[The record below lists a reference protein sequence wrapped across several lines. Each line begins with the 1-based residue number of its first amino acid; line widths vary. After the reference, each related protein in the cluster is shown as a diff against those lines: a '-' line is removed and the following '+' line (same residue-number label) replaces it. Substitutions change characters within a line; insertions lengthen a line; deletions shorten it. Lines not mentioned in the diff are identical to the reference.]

1 LLSRVLLVMERG
13 FLSQKGSVGRGV
25 KEKQVLMADQSV
37 KVHGIRALSCANE
50 ENINDVG
57 TKVGPTPTGNTP
69 CMSSYANDTHV
80 PNRKA
85 LNFHTLFTPPGNGVD
100 VVVPMKSIR
109 AISEWFANT
118 EYGFFLGKR
127 VAYPIVAN
135 YVKNTWGKYGLVK
148 TMLNSSTRIFFF
160 KFSSI
165 DGLDVMLVYGPW
177 FIHNNPFILKKWNPD
192 VNLLKED
199 VGNILVWVKLHGVS
213 VTAFSEDSLS
223 AIATKLGTPLMLD
236 YYISDMC
243 IKSWG
248 RCACC
253 KVFGHDLNDCP
264 KNINTDVVKNINK
277 PNQATRGVAV
287 SLKVTNSNPFD
298 MLNTVKN
305 DVDLGTNGASSNMA
319 SKNATSIGSSFSNV
333 EFSSTSITSIVE
345 KIDKIKRII
354 IDGKLTLVDDEGK
367 PLAKV
372 DCSGD
377 HDSEDEV
384 ALVDNEMANFLA
396 SKKVGYGTNSLLE
409 QWKETYENDDYD
421 FGPYDDAMY
430 EGQDIPDM
438 IQAICDNLDIKVQG
452 RKKK

>member
-1 LLSRVLLVMERG
+1 MERG

-50 ENINDVG
+50 ENMNDVG

-69 CMSSYANDTHV
+69 CMSSYANDTRV
-80 PNRKA
+80 SNRKA

-118 EYGFFLGKR
+118 AYGFFLGKR

-236 YYISDMC
+236 YYISGMC

-264 KNINTDVVKNINK
+264 KNKNTDVVKNIKK

-287 SLKVTNSNPFD
+287 SLKVQFK
-298 MLNTVKN
+298 TVKQM
-305 DVDLGTNGASSNMA
+305 DRQKL
-319 SKNATSIGSSFSNV
+319 IG
-333 EFSSTSITSIVE
+333 
-345 KIDKIKRII
+345 
-354 IDGKLTLVDDEGK
+354 
-367 PLAKV
+367 
-372 DCSGD
+372 
-377 HDSEDEV
+377 
-384 ALVDNEMANFLA
+384 
-396 SKKVGYGTNSLLE
+396 
-409 QWKETYENDDYD
+409 NDDY
-421 FGPYDDAMY
+421 GIRPTYGCAMY

-438 IQAICDNLDIKVQG
+438 IQAICDNLDMKVRG
-452 RKKK
+452 CKKK

>member
-1 LLSRVLLVMERG
+1 
-13 FLSQKGSVGRGV
+13 
-25 KEKQVLMADQSV
+25 
-37 KVHGIRALSCANE
+37 
-50 ENINDVG
+50 
-57 TKVGPTPTGNTP
+57 
-69 CMSSYANDTHV
+69 MSSYANDTRV

-85 LNFHTLFTPPGNGVD
+85 LNFHTLFTPAGNGVD
-100 VVVPMKSIR
+100 VVVPVKSIK

-118 EYGFFLGKR
+118 AYGFFLGKR
-127 VAYPIVAN
+127 VAYPVVAN

-148 TMLNSSTRIFFF
+148 TMLNSSIGIFFF

-165 DGLDVMLVYGPW
+165 DGLDVMLVYGSW
-177 FIHNNPFILKKWNPD
+177 FIHNNLFILKKWNPD

-199 VGNILVWVKLHGVS
+199 VGNIPVWAKLHDVS
-213 VTAFSEDSLS
+213 VTAFSDDSLS

-248 RCACC
+248 GMSENLP
-253 KVFGHDLNDCP
+253 GHDLDDCRHVQNECP
-264 KNINTDVVKNINK
+264 KNIDLDVLKNMKK
-277 PNQATRGVAV
+277 PRQATRGFPVGP
-287 SLKVTNSNPFD
+287 KVGFKPVCNSNPFD
-298 MLNTVKN
+298 MLNSVKN